1 MAMIIGASIDVDK
14 LSAAIKAG
22 KGVSL
27 SKSNKRYLALSI
39 MVNDVKDEYN
49 NDCNVS
55 IGQSKE
61 EREAKVNK
69 EFVGNGKIFWQGT
82 RGGNK
87 PAANN
92 TPASP
97 PPVNN
102 GTYDD
107 SLPF

>member
-1 MAMIIGASIDVDK
+1 MAMILGVSIDVDK

-82 RGGNK
+82 RGGK
-87 PAANN
+87 PASND
-92 TPASP
+92 TPPKTP
-97 PPVNN
+97 PAM
-102 GTYDD
+102 DFD
-107 SLPF
+107 SELPF